1 MSRANVRYGA
11 AVPTGRRVLVIAYYF
26 PPLGG
31 AGVQRILKFVKYLPE
46 FGWTTTVVSTR
57 SRVYG
62 THDETLLDEI
72 PEGIRVVR
80 TPGFPVARWLGIL
93 LGKLGLRRLRL
104 WALWPDGG
112 LGWAPAA
119 FLAARRELR
128 RERPDVIFSTS
139 APYGGHLVALA
150 LHRLTAIPWVADFR
164 DEWASDTHLV
174 GQPRALAAL
183 SRRGERAVTRAAT
196 RVVVAADYFELD
208 GAGPS
213 DPRRVTITNGVDPA
227 DVPEAD
233 GEQPADRFRLSHIG
247 TLYESIDAG
256 PVLRAL
262 ERLISAGA

>member
-128 RERPDVIFSTS
+128 RERPDVVFSTS

-150 LHRLTAIPWVADFR
+150 LHRLTGIPWVADFR
-164 DEWASDTHLV
+164 DEWASNPHLAQ
-174 GQPRALAAL
+174 QPRLLAEA
-183 SRRGERAVTRAAT
+183 SRRAERGIARAAD
-196 RVVVAADYFELD
+196 RIVVAADYFELE
-208 GAGPS
+208 GASPS
-213 DPRRVTITNGVDPA
+213 DPRRVTITNGVDAADIAADDAEPA
-227 DVPEAD
+227 AN
-233 GEQPADRFRLSHIG
+233 RFRLSFIG
-247 TLYESIDAG
+247 TLYGTIDAA
-256 PVLRAL
+256 PVLEAV
-262 ERLISAGA
+262 